1 MSSNGHRKGKIAQ
14 VIGPVVD
21 VEFFTEELP
30 PINTAITIN
39 DEARHIHLTCE
50 VAEHLGERIV
60 RTVAM
65 AATQGLVRGME
76 AIDTGAPIT
85 VPVGPAALGRVFD
98 LLGNPI
104 DGKGA
109 VKLDKMLPIHRPP
122 PPFEEQVP
130 ATKQFETGL
139 KSIDLLAPFAKGGK
153 IGFFGGAGVGKT
165 VLIQELIRNIAK
177 EHRLLRIRRRRRTHA
192 RRQRPLPRNDRVRRH
207 CEHRDGVRSDE

>member
-1 MSSNGHRKGKIAQ
+1 MSTTGQRRGKVAQ

-21 VEFFTEELP
+21 IEFFTEELP
-30 PINTAITIN
+30 PINQAVKI
-39 DEARHIHLTCE
+39 DDKARGIDLTCE
-50 VAEHLGERIV
+50 VAEHLGARIV

-76 AIDTGAPIT
+76 AIDTGGPIT
-85 VPVGPAALGRVFD
+85 VPVGPPALGRVFD

-104 DGKGA
+104 DGKGP
-109 VKLDKMLPIHRPP
+109 VKAEHLLPIHRPA

-177 EHRLLRIRRRRRTHA
+177 EHSGFS
-192 RRQRPLPRNDRVRRH
+192 
-207 CEHRDGVRSDE
+207 CFGGVG